1 MRAQNGQDGPGSR
14 AAHLPAAGMWVAT
27 TERHGTTHRTAR
39 GVSAVAE
46 LILQH
51 SARVLDEEGSA
62 YLVRVWADRRR
73 DGMWEGWLEF
83 APVDGLTCALRTS
96 RETSQPNR
104 GALEYWAT
112 GLEPVYL
119 DGAFARARGRL
130 L

>member
-1 MRAQNGQDGPGSR
+1 M
-14 AAHLPAAGMWVAT
+14 
-27 TERHGTTHRTAR
+27 
-39 GVSAVAE
+39 SAVAE

-51 SARVLDEEGSA
+51 SARVLDEDGIA

-83 APVDGLTCALRTS
+83 EPVVDGPPGALRTS